1 MKLIAVYNIKGG
13 VGKTATAVNMAYTSA
28 ISQNR
33 TLLVDLDPQG
43 ASTFYFNINQGID
56 GKLKK
61 VFFGS
66 ADLNDSIK
74 NTEYENLD
82 ILPADPKMVKLDLL
96 LNELGKNKNWLGKL
110 FSQVKKHYDVIIF
123 DCPPT
128 LSNLADNIF
137 KNVDIVLVPVIPTP
151 LSIRTYEQLKDY
163 FKSNKYDLKKL
174 TPFFSMVDR
183 RKTMHYGNQLD
194 FRMQHKEALDIAIP
208 YSSDIEKMGEYM
220 APFVKKY
227 GYTEA
232 GESYYKLWKTVAKK

>member
-43 ASTFYFNINQGID
+43 DSTFYFNINQGID

-61 VFFGS
+61 VFFGN

-96 LNELGKNKNWLGKL
+96 LNELGKNKNWLSKL
-110 FSQVKKHYDVIIF
+110 FHSFH
-123 DCPPT
+123 
-128 LSNLADNIF
+128 
-137 KNVDIVLVPVIPTP
+137 IV
-151 LSIRTYEQLKDY
+151 
-163 FKSNKYDLKKL
+163 
-174 TPFFSMVDR
+174 
-183 RKTMHYGNQLD
+183 
-194 FRMQHKEALDIAIP
+194 
-208 YSSDIEKMGEYM
+208 
-220 APFVKKY
+220 
-227 GYTEA
+227 
-232 GESYYKLWKTVAKK
+232 